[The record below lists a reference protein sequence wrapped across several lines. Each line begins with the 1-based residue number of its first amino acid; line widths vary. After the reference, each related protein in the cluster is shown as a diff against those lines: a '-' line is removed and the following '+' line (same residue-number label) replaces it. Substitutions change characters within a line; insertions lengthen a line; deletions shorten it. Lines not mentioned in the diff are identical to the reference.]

1 MIKSDL
7 IKIPFTNDNNEIEN
21 TLVQREIEPLRWA
34 VINVENNELTISVS
48 YHAC

>member
-7 IKIPFTNDNNEIEN
+7 IKIPFTNDNNEIEK